1 MTVPPPSPSPAPS
14 PSSPRPAAA
23 AALPDTNFHLWEPLP
38 CSSPSSFP
46 ASAFPSYPRHHHDY
60 HHQHHRQ
67 QQQQQQKHQQQQRSR
82 PPRQSQQQPPPS
94 LKGSERSSTRSS
106 LDIVTTTAQ
115 YPLPAAAHPKR
126 RSLNNASSADS
137 NTTTGSS
144 TTAVLAP
151 SSNRPQAAAAAA
163 AGLVKRTPTKHEH
176 DPRDEVEARALRK
189 LARPPK
195 APRPSLK
202 AAPQQPEQPTLLLST
217 APSGPTLAPYHRR
230 GRSISAASMTSSD
243 DGDADVLDSPA
254 AAAAVGR
261 LRVAAAD
268 GHPSAFSSSSHSS
281 SDRLQTQIR
290 IIETIDQLK
299 HDASL
304 AMSRLT
310 QGTGTEED
318 AAAARFTYAKY
329 LVENIRH
336 LEAGQKV
343 HLDEGMG
350 LLKALSREGHADA
363 QFMYASLLITGVPGS
378 QTRHRP
384 DYEQAFP
391 LYLTAAKQGH
401 ADACYHAALCYEHG
415 RGTGAPP
422 DPVSAVKKFRK
433 AAIAHHPGAMY
444 RLGMILATGEL
455 GQHRNITASVKWL
468 NLSARFATAKHPHAL
483 YQLALLHENDPLA
496 LNGRADPDTA
506 LELLRRAAD
515 LGHVLSQVRLGHLYQ
530 FGDLGA
536 PVDPGSSIRYYSL
549 AAQKGSAEAMYEL
562 SAWHFTG
569 AEDPVDGSV
578 ILPPNDQE
586 AYIWARKAAE
596 KGLPKAEYAVGFYT
610 ESAVGVPQDMDEA
623 LGWYTIAATH
633 GDDHAIARLKGSDPT
648 SPADPTILAA
658 VADVDGDN
666 SSIHCDS
673 HAGKMRREGLNRL
686 YTVRAYKRLK
696 NTVLERRNLRKA
708 GGL

>member
-1 MTVPPPSPSPAPS
+1 MTVPSPSPS
-14 PSSPRPAAA
+14 AAA
-23 AALPDTNFHLWEPLP
+23 VPDTNFHLWEPLP
-38 CSSPSSFP
+38 LTH
-46 ASAFPSYPRHHHDY
+46 YHHYHNN
-60 HHQHHRQ
+60 HHQHHH
-67 QQQQQQKHQQQQRSR
+67 HQHSLQR
-82 PPRQSQQQPPPS
+82 PPPPS
-94 LKGSERSSTRSS
+94 RKASERSSTRSS
-106 LDIVTTTAQ
+106 LDLVAAGAQ
-115 YPLPAAAHPKR
+115 SPPPAPQPKR
-126 RSLNNASSADS
+126 RSLNTASSTLPTAAAS
-137 NTTTGSS
+137 TTTTTPTTNTKS
-144 TTAVLAP
+144 TTACIASSSLSSSRP
-151 SSNRPQAAAAAA
+151 SAAAN
-163 AGLVKRTPTKHEH
+163 REH
-176 DPRDEVEARALRK
+176 DDPRDEVEARALRR
-189 LARPPK
+189 LTRPPK
-195 APRPSLK
+195 ARPPLPPPRSTAATATEPPQLDSEQRTLSAPALPPSAATSTSTTTTPTTTACANAPSLK
-202 AAPQQPEQPTLLLST
+202 
-217 APSGPTLAPYHRR
+217 PYLRRR
-230 GRSISAASMTSSD
+230 GRSNSATSLTSSD
-243 DGDADVLDSPA
+243 DGDADISSA
-254 AAAAVGR
+254 ANGLYSVN
-261 LRVAAAD
+261 
-268 GHPSAFSSSSHSS
+268 PSAFSSPTAS

-290 IIETIDQLK
+290 IIESIDQLK

-304 AMSRLT
+304 ATSRFS
-310 QGTGTEED
+310 QGSATAED
-318 AAAARFTYAKY
+318 AAAARYNYAKY

-343 HLDEGMG
+343 YLDEGMG

-384 DYEQAFP
+384 DYDQAFP
-391 LYLTAAKQGH
+391 LYLAAAKRGH

-422 DPVSAVKKFRK
+422 DPLAAVKKFRK

-483 YQLALLHENDPLA
+483 YQLALLHENDPSVLHGHA
-496 LNGRADPDTA
+496 NPETA

-536 PVDPGSSIRYYSL
+536 PVDPGNSIRYYSL

-596 KGLPKAEYAVGFYT
+596 KGLPQAEYAVGFYT

-648 SPADPTILAA
+648 SPADPEILAA
-658 VADVDGDN
+658 VADVDADSGGV
-666 SSIHCDS
+666 HCDS